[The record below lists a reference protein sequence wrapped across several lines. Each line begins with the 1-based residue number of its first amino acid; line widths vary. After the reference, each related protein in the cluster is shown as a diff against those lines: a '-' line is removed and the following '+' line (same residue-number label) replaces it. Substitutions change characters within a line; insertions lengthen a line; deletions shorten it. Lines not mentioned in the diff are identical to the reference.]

1 MCYNIYMENEI
12 WKPIKNIVLK
22 NGVVWTFEGYE
33 VSNYGRVR
41 TYKQKYG
48 QVSRANLHAGLG
60 RPLLKNPTIING
72 RPDGKGYPQFCLSDI
87 NKKRHNV
94 RAHTLVMQ
102 TFIGLPKEYQ
112 VICHFDDIK
121 TNNKLENLRY
131 DTQKANGADRKRNRK
146 K

>member
-1 MCYNIYMENEI
+1 MENEI

-60 RPLLKNPTIING
+60 RSLLKNPTIING